1 METLRRDVQFA
12 LRAWR
17 RRPLLALV
25 IVLTLGLGFSAA
37 SVVFSVVN
45 AVLLAP
51 LPYGNPP
58 ELVVIRAGLPG
69 QQQAAAQLSGPEL
82 GALQERAAALRDI
95 GGVWARPGV
104 VGSAQDAIEIEIGFI
119 TPGFLES
126 FGVAPQL
133 GRLPTP
139 EEHRRTDVIVLS
151 DTLWRQRY
159 GADASIV
166 GRRIDFDEEP
176 RTVVAVMPPAFRM
189 LFPPVDGVPDSMQA
203 WLPWAGDLRRMTRSF
218 RVFTVV
224 GRVAD
229 LGAGPGAVAGE
240 LASLARGIASES
252 ADYAR
257 SGFALSAEPLA
268 SSLVAQVRPTLLV
281 LLSVVVLVWIIA
293 SANVANLLLIRGV
306 ERSPEYSVRLALG
319 AGRARLWRQ
328 ILTESALIGIGGA
341 VAGLLFAQQA
351 IALLRQLAPG
361 GIPRVQDVALDAPT
375 LAAAGVVAIAAA
387 VFFGSVAARHAVSST
402 AWDSQARRGASARS
416 TPAQRLLVV
425 TQVALSVVLLT
436 GAGLLVRSMLQLR
449 AIDLG
454 FAPDHVISMRL
465 SLPDVRYPY
474 TTAGPAIAE
483 FYRQLDERLRDIPGV
498 LATGATLGPPLSDA
512 QFRARPYAYRMKDRD
527 LEWGAAAATYRTV
540 TPGWFAAARTRLVAG
555 RLLSDADRWD
565 RPLAVVVDT
574 TLARKAWPE
583 QDAVGKAIRVELFK
597 NGAFTPSWGEV
608 VGVIDTVRTTN
619 LVGSEREQV
628 YLAHHQ
634 APQRTMFPAI
644 QTSGDPALVLS
655 EAQRA
660 VQALQPGLPVFDVRL
675 YTGYVA
681 GATAQ
686 TRFATIALG
695 GFASLAVILA
705 AAGLFA
711 ALSASITLRAREIG
725 IRLALGSSPAGVF
738 RWTVIQG
745 LRLAA
750 IGIAAGLAAAVAFT
764 RFLSSLL
771 FNVSATDGLT
781 MGAVVVLTAVTALA
795 ACSLPAMKAASID
808 PSESLRS
815 T

>member
-1 METLRRDVQFA
+1 METLRRDIQFA

-25 IVLTLGLGFSAA
+25 IVLTLGFGFSAT

-45 AVLLAP
+45 AVLIAP
-51 LPYGNPP
+51 LPYRDP
-58 ELVVIRAGLPG
+58 EDLLVIRASLPG
-69 QQQAAAQLSGPEL
+69 QQQAMAQLSGPEVL
-82 GALQERAAALRDI
+82 AVQERATALQAA

-104 VGSAQDAIEIEIGFI
+104 IGTAQDAAEIEIGFI

-139 EEHRRTDVIVLS
+139 DEHQRTDVIVLS
-151 DTLWRQRY
+151 DLLWRQRF
-159 GADASIV
+159 GGDASIV

-176 RTVVAVMPPAFRM
+176 RTVVAVMPAGFRM
-189 LFPPVDGVPDSMQA
+189 LLPPADGVPDSIQA
-203 WLPWAGDLRRMTRSF
+203 WLPWAGDLGRMSRGF

-224 GRVAD
+224 GRIGNAAR
-229 LGAGPGAVAGE
+229 GSGAVEGG
-240 LASLARGIASES
+240 LASLARAIASES

-268 SSLVAQVRPTLLV
+268 PALVARVRPTLLV
-281 LLSVVVLVWIIA
+281 LLCVVVLVWIIA
-293 SANVANLLLIRGV
+293 CANVANLLLIRGV
-306 ERSPEYSVRLALG
+306 ERSTEFSVRLALG
-319 AGRARLWRQ
+319 AGRRRVWRQ
-328 ILTESALIGIGGA
+328 ILTESALVGIAGA
-341 VAGLLFAQQA
+341 AAGLLFAQQA
-351 IALLRQLAPG
+351 IAGLRQLGPE
-361 GIPRVQDVALDAPT
+361 GIPRVQDAALDPPT
-375 LAAAGVVAIAAA
+375 LAASAVVAVAAA
-387 VFFGSVAARHAVSST
+387 IFFGSVAARHAVS
-402 AWDSQARRGASARS
+402 AAPLGRGGRGASSRS
-416 TPAQRLLVV
+416 TAAQRLLVV
-425 TQVALSVVLLT
+425 TQVGLSVVLLT
-436 GAGLLVRSMLQLR
+436 GAGLLVRSTIMLR

-454 FAPDHVISMRL
+454 FAPDHVISMRI

-474 TTAGPAIAE
+474 ATAGPAIAE
-483 FYRQLDERLRDIPGV
+483 FYRQLDESLRDIPGV
-498 LATGATLGPPLSDA
+498 LAAGATLGPPLSDA
-512 QFRARPYAYRMKDRD
+512 QFRARPYAYRMNDRD

-540 TPGWFAAARTRLVAG
+540 TPGWFAAARVRLVAG
-555 RLLSDADRWD
+555 RLLADTDRWD

-574 TLARKAWPE
+574 TLARKAWPG
-583 QDAVGKAIRVELFK
+583 QPAIGKAIRVELFR

-608 VGVIDTVRTTN
+608 VGVIDPVRTTT
-619 LVGSEREQV
+619 LTGREREQV

-644 QTSGDPALVLS
+644 MTSGDPAQILS
-655 EAQRA
+655 QVQRA
-660 VQALQPGLPVFDVRL
+660 VQERQPGLPVFDVRL

-681 GATAQ
+681 GAMAQ
-686 TRFATIALG
+686 TRFAMIALG
-695 GFASLAVILA
+695 GFASLAVVLA

-711 ALSASITLRAREIG
+711 ALSASIALRTREIG

-738 RWTVIQG
+738 RWTVLQG

-750 IGIAAGLAAAVAFT
+750 IGIAAGLAAAAALT

-781 MGAVVVLTAVTALA
+781 MGAVVVLVAATALA
-795 ACSLPAMKAASID
+795 ASTIPARKAAYID
-808 PSESLRS
+808 PCDSLKA